1 MGMDKMKQSFM
12 AEAREI
18 LDEMEHLLLE
28 VEKRPDDEEAV
39 NALFRAVHTI
49 KGSSG
54 MFGVR
59 HVEEFTHALESLLDR
74 VRKGELRINA
84 EMTALLL
91 PAHDHIRMLIDLHER
106 GEDDPL
112 DRETSGTG
120 ALLAQKIRLY
130 GNEAR
135 PEPAAVVSAPPPPD
149 TAPGAPEPDSVK
161 NENWH
166 ISLRFNE
173 KVFMNGLDPFP
184 FINYLRGM
192 GEIENCVTVMNALPP
207 AAELDA
213 EKCYLGF
220 EIEFR
225 SGVSREMIESAF
237 EFVKD
242 DCVIGIIPPRSS
254 IRVYKQL
261 IRELPETPVNIG
273 EILVQSGSITQGEL
287 TRMLEKQKENEVRE
301 GTEAR
306 TPLGQILVEEKIAPR
321 EVVEAA
327 LEKQRQIRTIEE
339 KNRRSM
345 RVDGEKLDQ
354 LINFVGELV
363 SAGENVKQLAAQR
376 ADADLIESASRMS
389 RLIEQIRENSMNLR
403 MVQIGESFR
412 KFERIVRDY
421 CRESGKEAELVITG
435 AETEV
440 DKTLVEKI
448 GDPLMHIVRNALDH
462 GIGSPDARRARG
474 KNPRGTISLNAF
486 HETGSIVIEVS
497 DDGSGLD
504 RERVYRKALDLGLV
518 QPGQQL
524 SDTEILQLIFRP
536 GFSTAEKVTNISGRG
551 VGMDVVKRNIEALR
565 GVVDV
570 ESTPDYGTVV
580 RIRLPLTI
588 AIIDGFMVQV
598 GNLSY
603 VIPLDMVVECIEVS
617 KEDLAGK
624 EGGSFINLRGS
635 VLPFLP
641 MREFLG
647 EKGVPPLRG
656 NIIVVEYGRVSAG
669 LVVDRLL
676 GEFQTVIKPMG
687 KIFGGLDW
695 ISGATILGTGEVAF
709 ILDVPRLIMHV
720 QSSAV
725 KEGAGV

>member
-1 MGMDKMKQSFM
+1 MSMDKMKQSFM

-18 LDEMEHLLLE
+18 LEDMEHLLLE
-28 VEKRPDDEEAV
+28 VEKNPDDVEAV

-59 HVEEFTHALESLLDR
+59 HVEEFTHVLENMLDR
-74 VRKGELRINA
+74 VRKGDLRINE
-84 EMTALLL
+84 EMMAIMLPSHDHMRLLL
-91 PAHDHIRMLIDLHER
+91 DLHER

-112 DRETSGTG
+112 DREAAGTG
-120 ALLAQKIRLY
+120 ALLVQKMKLY
-130 GNEAR
+130 GQEAGT
-135 PEPAAVVSAPPPPD
+135 AAVKAEEPVA
-149 TAPGAPEPDSVK
+149 AAPEQAAPRADEVK

-166 ISLRFNE
+166 ISLRFNDR
-173 KVFMNGLDPFP
+173 VFVNGLDPFP

-192 GEIENCVTVMNALPP
+192 GEIVDCTVVTDALPP
-207 AAELDA
+207 AAQFDP

-225 SGVSREMIESAF
+225 SSMTKETIESAF

-242 DCVIGIIPPRSS
+242 DGVIRIIPPHSS
-254 IRVYKQL
+254 IELYKQL
-261 IRELPETPVNIG
+261 IQDLPETPANIG
-273 EILVQSGSITQGEL
+273 EMLVQSGTITQTEL
-287 TRMLEKQKENEVRE
+287 LKVLEKQKENLARE
-301 GTEAR
+301 GVEAK
-306 TPLGQILVEEKIAPR
+306 PLLGQMLVEEKIAPR

-339 KNRRSM
+339 KNRRTM
-345 RVDGEKLDQ
+345 RIDGEKLDQ

-376 ADADLIESASRMS
+376 TDAELIESASRMS
-389 RLIEQIRENSMNLR
+389 RLIEQIRESSMNLR

-421 CRESGKEAELVITG
+421 CRETGKEAELVITG

-440 DKTLVEKI
+440 DKTLIEKI

-462 GIGSPDARRARG
+462 GIGTPDARRAKG
-474 KNPRGTISLNAF
+474 KSARGTISLNAF
-486 HETGSIVIEVS
+486 HETGSIVIEVT

-504 RERVYRKALDLGLV
+504 REKVLRKATDLGLV
-518 QPGQQL
+518 QAGQQM
-524 SDTEILQLIFRP
+524 SDAEILQIIFRP
-536 GFSTAEKVTNISGRG
+536 GFSTAEQVTNISGRG
-551 VGMDVVKRNIEALR
+551 VGMDVVKRNIESLR

-570 ESTPDYGTVV
+570 ESAPGRGTTV
-580 RIRLPLTI
+580 RIQLPLTI
-588 AIIDGFMVQV
+588 AIIDGFMVTV
-598 GNLSY
+598 GDLNY

-617 KEDLAGK
+617 REELGGK

-635 VLPFLP
+635 VLPYLS

-647 EKGVPPLRG
+647 EEGDLPARG

-669 LVVDRLL
+669 LVVDKLL

-687 KIFGGLDW
+687 KVFGKLNW
-695 ISGATILGTGEVAF
+695 ISGATILGTGDVAF

-720 QSSAV
+720 KSSAEPEAARV
-725 KEGAGV
+725 